1 MVLLGSRYV
10 SAVESSMILLKIQQL
25 SDFNNDLKGG
35 VFVALKQTRGE
46 DNVLFGIKLK
56 QIPMIYLFAACLL
69 VLAGLGEH

>member
-1 MVLLGSRYV
+1 MW
-10 SAVESSMILLKIQQL
+10 
-25 SDFNNDLKGG
+25 FNNDLKGG

-69 VLAGLGEH
+69 VLAGLGKLVKISTGELAMLFF